1 MRVSRAI
8 PRPRPMMAAAGSF
21 AGGVMCPPRVPEV
34 VVAAPSH
41 PLSAHRATRSRA
53 NMTDRSASIHE
64 RHAHDMTD
72 MGRWELSQRPHDNW
86 GVQYPEAPVAPSP
99 FAFAEQPALVEG
111 LGQLQLGRV
120 PKTRTSPVVTR
131 TRVARHGSDPHTMRP
146 SSSGGDAMLPYRQL
160 APPKRAGS
168 YSHPTPLDD
177 FRRSRRWPPGGHR
190 QDDALEPKE
199 AEDLICA
206 GASTFKGYCD
216 AIPNTPEGYDRFYAV
231 MDSEHQ
237 SRTDRGPVQA
247 DAYRYSSLNLTGAS
261 ESQFPWL
268 SLDQPCMAY
277 AYGKSAGTTTLNYYV
292 SKSGSIHPPV
302 KPLGEVKPRKIKFL
316 QILDRLQHLEVGLG
330 EDDPDEMYR
339 YLYSTLIEDPER
351 YGDHPHTDMQQQMND
366 LVDILSHPSWID
378 FSNPK
383 NQVVA
388 KFFDAPD
395 QLKKQEF
402 FHQLLLSVELYLR
415 IHSEKHTDK
424 CKRKLTLHMSPTI
437 AWDLAVAQ
445 RWMENMEITKTRTS
459 ANQSTFSFE
468 LKSKKRQ
475 KDALRLFAAT
485 LKWPNMD
492 EIDYVLEEKDKMEKP
507 PEDRSADA
515 MSWFSGII
523 LPGRTLPWLI
533 MNSLIDCDRDT
544 GDSLKYLTHM
554 HQSSGFQYRA
564 NTYWSAQSIVGKV
577 LGAARGVKQI
587 AGWVGPCIYTPDLKR
602 TECVRV
608 HQLASPDP
616 RLIPA
621 DVVHMDTRT
630 NPLGTMEDSYPIE
643 DYEVPM
649 PDLDDVTDLIRI
661 EKLSFMPA
669 KEQPSSARQSA
680 GGPLVFDAG
689 IFFACGGESWP
700 MKLRYD
706 VDFISA
712 FPCHQG
718 PHVLFYDF
726 AYTAIKIDDGLV
738 DIDDWGR
745 RSGRTARSRPTS
757 SRSSPGK
764 KALALAA
771 AAAAVEPAH
780 MQVNNVL
787 AIEALGVSDNEVFA
801 RAWCAHHGHS
811 AIVANVKETCM
822 ACAIREAYAACV
834 SVVIFTEGGKETER
848 DEGICM

>member
-1 MRVSRAI
+1 
-8 PRPRPMMAAAGSF
+8 
-21 AGGVMCPPRVPEV
+21 
-34 VVAAPSH
+34 
-41 PLSAHRATRSRA
+41 
-53 NMTDRSASIHE
+53 
-64 RHAHDMTD
+64 MTD

-86 GVQYPEAPVAPSP
+86 GVQYPEAPVAPSA

-120 PKTRTSPVVTR
+120 SKTRTSPVATR
-131 TRVARHGSDPHTMRP
+131 TRVARHGSDPHAMRP

-168 YSHPTPLDD
+168 YSHPTPLED
-177 FRRSRRWPPGGHR
+177 FRRSRRWPPSGHR
-190 QDDALEPKE
+190 QDDALGPKE

-247 DAYRYSSLNLTGAS
+247 DAYRYISLNLTGAF

-268 SLDQPCMAY
+268 SLEQPCMAY

-292 SKSGSIHPPV
+292 SKSGSSHPPV
-302 KPLGEVKPRKIKFL
+302 KPTGEVKPRKIKFL

-351 YGDHPHTDMQQQMND
+351 YSDHPHTDVQQQMND
-366 LVDILSHPSWID
+366 LIAILSHPSWID

-415 IHSEKHTDK
+415 IHSKKHTDK
-424 CKRKLTLHMSPTI
+424 FKRKLTLHLSPTI

-630 NPLGTMEDSYPIE
+630 NPLGTVEESYPID

-669 KEQPSSARQSA
+669 KEQPSSARQGA

-726 AYTAIKIDDGLV
+726 TYTAIKIDDGLV
-738 DIDDWGR
+738 DIHDWGR
-745 RSGRTARSRPTS
+745 QSGRTARSRPTS

-764 KALALAA
+764 KALALTTAA
-771 AAAAVEPAH
+771 AEPAH
-780 MQVNNVL
+780 MQVNKIL

-811 AIVANVKETCM
+811 AIVANIKETCM

-848 DEGICM
+848 DEGIYI